1 MSLEPGMHVGPDKR
15 SSEIARR
22 LWPGARS
29 NRCMTGN
36 KSVATR
42 ALLSVPS
49 GRGTLTRFQRCW
61 RYCAAFDANPGRSIN
76 KEPGT
81 P

>member
-1 MSLEPGMHVGPDKR
+1 MVFEPGMHVGPDKR

-29 NRCMTGN
+29 NRCMTGI
-36 KSVATR
+36 KCVATR

-61 RYCAAFDANPGRSIN
+61 RYGAAFDANPDCSTTE
-76 KEPGT
+76 EPGT